1 MVNRK
6 DVEFKINTNIEEIF
20 TKVDIDLAD
29 HLIHRLKWEIKS
41 SIDLI
46 VDTENENRL
55 WICHWK
61 CKPQLFPC
69 IEKYSIQD
77 KQLEFKYLIQV
88 AIEYALKDCNPSSET
103 PSQ

>member
-6 DVEFKINTNIEEIF
+6 DVEFKINANIEEIF

-29 HLIHRLKWEIKS
+29 HLINRLKWEINS

-55 WICHWK
+55 WICDWK
-61 CKPQLFPC
+61 CKP
-69 IEKYSIQD
+69 
-77 KQLEFKYLIQV
+77 
-88 AIEYALKDCNPSSET
+88 
-103 PSQ
+103 